1 MPRSDPHV
9 SADRPPEGE
18 EGSRGP
24 ARPLSVWIRVRIF
37 FLVALALGAVAS
49 LPGAR
54 LWAVRYELTPPRLP
68 DNGGERD
75 TALFVRAVDEQGAP
89 VRAAEVRVL
98 VSLNDRVYLASTG
111 TTADDGAV
119 HLTGLPRGEAWIL
132 ADATGKARASRSL
145 VLVPGEREIVLT
157 FVAEHFFDVEVR
169 SAGGEA
175 VAGAEIEVATGEP
188 LPIGARADS
197 RGRAHVGRLPKAPWV
212 LRVRAPGY
220 DEVVDR
226 SVHDGGSVLITLH
239 RLGSIVVT
247 VLDGG
252 GLPVPDA
259 NVQIAGTAL
268 WPPRQGKTGEHG
280 KVKLAGLFAGTY
292 ALRAQRGADVSD
304 TEIGLALTAGQDL
317 EVTLLLV
324 PGRSVA
330 VHVVDGEADLASP
343 VRGARVVLAESG
355 VSPFPLEAVT
365 DAKGRATLGP
375 IAAGAAT
382 LTARAEGYV
391 GRSAVAV
398 PEVLAG
404 EVKLV
409 LLRAGVL
416 RGVVVD
422 ARGFPIA
429 GATVAIVGNDFDGGP
444 IDDDPRKR
452 EFREAQFTAAL
463 AGPAS
468 LVPAGELG
476 VVPGPVPPIPR
487 LGSPLLLP
495 NTPHAV
501 PPEEPWVTR
510 ADGTFRA
517 APVTPGRV
525 RALVRHPEYVEA
537 YSDAVTLTA
546 GGDAE
551 VRVVLHRGGTVEGRV
566 LDATGRAVAGARV
579 ELAATR
585 GTLERSLRTAA
596 DGSFAFAAVPDQIA
610 LNVFASDDD
619 LQPSVRA
626 HLDVPEGERKEI
638 TLTLPVSR
646 ESTTVRVDDDR
657 GYPVATAQVSA
668 ISLDPGAPV
677 RVTAFTDAQGEGT
690 LVGVRG
696 LRLRL
701 EVFAPTHAPR
711 SVTVDAAP
719 PNVHVALDRAMAV
732 HGLVRELRTGAPL
745 GDADVALTTELG
757 LRRVHTE
764 PDGSFRATE
773 LSTGQLRVRIRSA
786 GHAPTERT
794 LTLERG
800 TKDELELAPF
810 ELSVEATVDGLVV
823 DGRGDPVAGARVSK
837 DQVPVYLAATK
848 APPGVAITDG
858 KGHFHLGELPDGI
871 LVLEAYGP
879 DVGRARAE
887 VRVSAGGRPAD
898 VRMILGASSE
908 GGSTP
913 HAAGSVAVT
922 LGEVSAAREVVIVA
936 VADGSEAERA
946 GVLAGDVLLRVDDVP
961 VHGIEEAR
969 ARLSGPLGDDV
980 VLELR
985 RAAGVRSLRVA
996 REPVRR

>member
-1 MPRSDPHV
+1 MPRSDPHP
-9 SADRPPEGE
+9 STE
-18 EGSRGP
+18 EGSRDL
-24 ARPLSVWIRVRIF
+24 ARPLSVWIRLRLVL
-37 FLVALALGAVAS
+37 LVAFALLGVAT

-54 LWAVRYELTPPRLP
+54 LWAVRYELIPPPLP
-68 DNGGERD
+68 ESASERD
-75 TALFVRAVDEQGAP
+75 SSLRVRAVDDAGVP
-89 VRAAEVRVL
+89 VRGADVRVL

-111 TTADDGAV
+111 VTSDDGSV
-119 HLTGLPRGEAWIL
+119 RLVGLPRGEAWIL
-132 ADATGKARASRSL
+132 ADATGKARASRAL
-145 VLVPGEREIVLT
+145 ILVPGEREIVLT
-157 FVAEHFFDVEVR
+157 LVPEHSFDVEIR
-169 SAGGEA
+169 SATGEP
-175 VAGAEIEVATGEP
+175 VPGAELEVSTGEP
-188 LPIGARADS
+188 LPIGARADA
-197 RGRAHVGRLPKAPWV
+197 RGRAHVGRLPKGPWI
-212 LRVRAPGY
+212 LRVHAPGY

-226 SVHDGGSVLITLH
+226 SMHDGGSVLITLH
-239 RLGSIVVT
+239 RLGSILVS
-247 VLDGG
+247 VLDAEGN
-252 GLPVPDA
+252 PMPSATVE
-259 NVQIAGTAL
+259 IAGTAL
-268 WPPRQGKTGEHG
+268 WPSRKGATGVTG
-280 KVKLAGLFAGTY
+280 KVKLSGLFAGTY
-292 ALRAQRGADVSD
+292 ALRAVYDRSVSP
-304 TEIGLALTAGQDL
+304 TEIGLTLTPGQEL
-317 EVTLLLV
+317 ELTLRLA

-330 VHVVDGEADLASP
+330 VHVVDGEADDASP

-355 VSPFPLEAVT
+355 VSPFPLEAET
-365 DAKGRATLGP
+365 DAQGRATLGP
-375 IAAGAAT
+375 IAAGPAT

-391 GRSAVAV
+391 GRTAVSV
-398 PEVLAG
+398 PEVLTG
-404 EVKLV
+404 DVKLV
-409 LLRAGVL
+409 LARAGVL

-429 GATVAIVGNDFDGGP
+429 GATIAIVGNDFEGGP

-452 EFREAQFTAAL
+452 DFREAQFTAAL
-463 AGPAS
+463 AGPTS

-487 LGSPLLLP
+487 LGAPLNLP
-495 NTPHAV
+495 NAPNAL

-525 RALVRHPEYVEA
+525 RALVRHPEFVEA
-537 YSDAVTLTA
+537 YSDAVTLA
-546 GGDAE
+546 PGGDAE

-585 GTLERSLRTAA
+585 GTLERSLRTGT

-638 TLTLPVSR
+638 TLTLPSAR
-646 ESTTVRVDDDR
+646 ESTKVRVDDDR
-657 GYPVATAQVSA
+657 GYPIATAQVSA

-711 SVTVDAAP
+711 SLTVDAAGEA
-719 PNVHVALDRAMAV
+719 VHVSLDRAMTV
-732 HGLVRELRTGAPL
+732 RGLVREARTGAPL
-745 GDADVALTTELG
+745 ADADVALTTELG

-764 PDGSFRATE
+764 ADGTFAATE
-773 LSTGQLRVRIRSA
+773 LSTGQLRVRVRSA

-794 LTLERG
+794 LTLDRA

-810 ELSVEATVDGLVV
+810 ELPVEGIVEGLVV
-823 DGRGDPVAGARVSK
+823 DGRGDPVPGARVAK
-837 DQVPVYLAATK
+837 DQVPVYLAAAK

-858 KGHFHLGELPDGI
+858 KGRFRLGELPDGI
-871 LVLEAYGP
+871 LTLEVYAP
-879 DVGRARAE
+879 DMGRARVE
-887 VRVSAGGRPAD
+887 VRVNAGGRPAD
-898 VRMILGASSE
+898 VRVVLGASPD

-922 LGEVSAAREVVIVA
+922 LGEVTAVREVVIVA

-969 ARLSGPLGDDV
+969 GKLSGPLGDDV

>member
-1 MPRSDPHV
+1 MPRSDLHA
-9 SADRPPEGE
+9 SDE
-18 EGSRGP
+18 EGSRGL
-24 ARPLSVWIRVRIF
+24 ARPPSVWIRVRIVF
-37 FLVALALGAVAS
+37 FAALALLALAS
-49 LPGAR
+49 LPGSR

-68 DNGGERD
+68 DNGGDRD
-75 TALFVRAVDEQGAP
+75 AALLVRAADEEGAP

-98 VSLNDRVYLASTG
+98 VILNDRVYLASTG
-111 TTADDGAV
+111 TTSGDGTVRLA
-119 HLTGLPRGEAWIL
+119 GLPRGEAWIL
-132 ADATGKARASRSL
+132 ADATGKARASSSL
-145 VLVPGEREIVLT
+145 VLMPGEREVPLT
-157 FVAEHFFDVEVR
+157 FAAEHFFDVEVH
-169 SAGGEA
+169 SADGQP

-188 LPIGARADS
+188 LAIGARAD
-197 RGRAHVGRLPKAPWV
+197 RLGRAHVGRLPKGTWV
-212 LRVRAPGY
+212 VRVHAPGY

-226 SVHDGGSVLITLH
+226 SVHDGGSVAITLH

-247 VLDGG
+247 VLNGEG
-252 GLPVPDA
+252 VPVPDA

-268 WPPRQGKTGEHG
+268 WPARQGKTGEHG

-292 ALRAQRGADVSD
+292 ALRAVHGADVSE
-304 TEIGLALTAGQDL
+304 TEIGLTLTAGQDL
-317 EVTLLLV
+317 ELSLLLL

-330 VHVVDGEADLASP
+330 VHVVDGEADDASP

-365 DAKGRATLGP
+365 DAKGQASLGP

-391 GRSAVAV
+391 GRTAVSV
-398 PEVLAG
+398 PEVLTG

-409 LLRAGVL
+409 LARAGVL

-429 GATVAIVGNDFDGGP
+429 GATIAIVGNDFEGGP

-487 LGSPLLLP
+487 LGAPLLLP
-495 NTPHAV
+495 NMPSAV

-525 RALVRHPEYVEA
+525 RALVRHPEFVEA
-537 YSDAVTLTA
+537 YSDAVTLA
-546 GGDAE
+546 PGGDAE

-579 ELAATR
+579 ELAATQ
-585 GTLERSLRTAA
+585 GTLERSLRTAT

-638 TLTLPVSR
+638 TLTLPAAR
-646 ESTTVRVDDDR
+646 ESTMVRVDDDR
-657 GYPVATAQVSA
+657 GYPVETAQVSA

-677 RVTAFTDAQGEGT
+677 RVTAFTNAQGEGT
-690 LVGVRG
+690 LDGVRG
-696 LRLRL
+696 LRLRI

-719 PNVHVALDRAMAV
+719 ETMHVALDRAMAV
-732 HGLVRELRTGAPL
+732 RGLVREARTGAPL
-745 GDADVALTTELG
+745 ADADVALTTELG

-764 PDGSFRATE
+764 ADGTFHSAE
-773 LSTGQLRVRIRSA
+773 LSTGQLRVRVRSA
-786 GHAPTERT
+786 GHAPAERT
-794 LTLERG
+794 VTLDRA

-810 ELSVEATVDGLVV
+810 ELPVEGVVEGLVV
-823 DGRGDPVAGARVSK
+823 DGRGDPVPGARVAK
-837 DQVPVYLAATK
+837 DQVPVILAATK
-848 APPGVAITDG
+848 TPPGVAITDG
-858 KGHFHLGELPDGI
+858 KGRFHLGELPDGI
-871 LVLEAYGP
+871 LVLEVYAP
-879 DVGRARAE
+879 DLGRARAE
-887 VRVSAGGRPAD
+887 VRVNAGGRPAD
-898 VRMILGASSE
+898 VRVVLGASTE
-908 GGSTP
+908 GGATP
-913 HAAGSVAVT
+913 HTAGSVAVT

-946 GVLAGDVLLRVDDVP
+946 GLLAGDVLLRVDDVA

-980 VLELR
+980 VLDLR
-985 RAAGVRSLRVA
+985 RASGPRSLRVA